1 MRTVV
6 IAIEGPS
13 GAGKGT
19 VACAI
24 AKSLCCVYVDTG
36 AMYRS
41 VALKAK
47 DLGISLGDE
56 SLVAELVSS
65 SEFKFNANKVIV
77 DGHDVTQA
85 IRAPEIDIAAA
96 EVARLPQVRAR
107 LVSCQRAYATA
118 GMLVMEGRDIGT
130 TVFPSAD
137 VKIYLDASPDERA
150 RRRAADLSHR
160 GSRGEEV
167 ANALEARD
175 RKDRTREVSPLKK
188 AADAFLVETTG
199 VSVEDVVHQVMTIVR
214 DKLRDR
220 S

>member
-6 IAIEGPS
+6 IAIDGPS

-19 VACAI
+19 VARAI

-96 EVARLPQVRAR
+96 EVARLPQVRVR

-130 TVFPSAD
+130 TVFPFAD

>member
-6 IAIEGPS
+6 IAIDGPS

-19 VACAI
+19 VARAI

-107 LVSCQRAYATA
+107 LVACQRAYATA